1 MENEIS
7 ANMLL
12 NKVLNGMNDD
22 NKNKLIMLLIEHD
35 IKDILI
41 NQTPIYGELRHN
53 GILIMRYIK
62 DYEYTVELKPTSTI
76 CVDELL
82 TNKNE

>member
-1 MENEIS
+1 MVTENEVY
-7 ANMLL
+7 ANMML
-12 NKVLNGMNDD
+12 NKILNNMNDD
-22 NKNKLIMLLIEHD
+22 NKNKLIMLLIGHD

-41 NQTPIYGELRHN
+41 KQTPIYGELRQN

-62 DYEYTVELKPTSTI
+62 DYEYTVELKQ
-76 CVDELL
+76 CADKLL